1 MIHGAGIF
9 TYISE
14 IIRVNVGT
22 YTSTMEHLGI
32 YIYIIYIN
40 PIFPHNH
47 LKTSQGMGIVRIRG
61 TSEKTHL

>member
-22 YTSTMEHLGI
+22 YTSTMEHLGY
-32 YIYIIYIN
+32 YIYKYYLILYPSNIS
-40 PIFPHNH
+40 PQ
-47 LKTSQGMGIVRIRG
+47 S
-61 TSEKTHL
+61 SEN

>member
-32 YIYIIYIN
+32 YIIN

-61 TSEKTHL
+61 TSEKNTSIMYM